1 MKKLYLFFAFTFL
14 LASGFAQQFDNYFK
28 NKALRLDYYHTGTD
42 TSETYSFDEMIM
54 EPYWA
59 GPKTNLVDTLDYG
72 KYYFKVYSVKNDS
85 SIYSHGYSTLF
96 GEWQTTDEAK
106 TTRRTFSESV
116 IFPFPKENVRVE
128 FYSRS
133 WEGKWVKKFE
143 YLVSPFDKYIKRDR
157 RLVYPS
163 FDVWVSGKP
172 ENKVD
177 IVLLPEGYTEEE
189 MGKFIDDCRKFSDA
203 FFPFSPYT
211 ENKDKF
217 NIRGVLA
224 PSSESGAD
232 NPGSISWENTILD
245 ASYYTFGTERYL
257 MTRDYKSV
265 CDLAA
270 NAPYDQIYIL
280 VNSRKYGGGS
290 IYNYYNVSVTG
301 SAFAPKIMI
310 HEFGHG
316 FAGLGD
322 EYYTSETGYNNFYNL
337 KVEPWE
343 PNLTTLVAFDR
354 KWKDMM
360 KKNTPIPTPDI
371 KKYYHTVG
379 VFEGAGYVAKG
390 VYRPYHD
397 CLMNSFDGNKFC
409 PVCTRAI
416 QRMIDF
422 YSE

>member
-1 MKKLYLFFAFTFL
+1 MKKTWVFFIFLFLVNT
-14 LASGFAQQFDNYFK
+14 GFAQYDKYFK
-28 NKALRLDYYHTGTD
+28 DKALRLDYYHTGTD
-42 TSETYSFDEMIM
+42 STETYSFDELIT

-59 GPKTNLVDTLDYG
+59 GSKTNLIDTFEYG
-72 KYYFKVYSVKNDS
+72 KYFFKVYLVKNDS
-85 SIYSHGYSTLF
+85 LIYSHGYSTLF

-106 TTRRTFSESV
+106 TTTRTFSESV
-116 IFPFPKENVRVE
+116 IFPFPKEKVRVE

-133 WEGKWVKKFE
+133 RDGEWVKKFE
-143 YLVSPFDKYIKRDR
+143 YIVSPFDKYIKRDR

-163 FDVWVSGKP
+163 FDVLVSGPP

-189 MGKFIDDCRKFSDA
+189 MGKFIEDCRRFAEAVFS
-203 FFPFSPYT
+203 FSPYA
-211 ENKDKF
+211 ENKDKL
-217 NIRGVLA
+217 NIRGILA
-224 PSSESGAD
+224 PSQEKGAD
-232 NPGSISWENTILD
+232 NPGTQTWKSTLLN
-245 ASYYTFGTERYL
+245 ASYYTFDTERYL

-280 VNSRKYGGGS
+280 VNSKKYGGGS
-290 IYNYYNVSVTG
+290 IYNFYNVSVTG
-301 SAFAPKIMI
+301 SSFAPKIMI

-322 EYYTSETGYNNFYNL
+322 EYYTSETGYNDFYNL
-337 KVEPWE
+337 KAEPWE
-343 PNLTTLVAFDR
+343 PNLTTLVDFDS

-360 KKNTPIPTPDI
+360 KKSTPIPTPDI
-371 KKYYHTVG
+371 EKYYHTVG

-397 CLMNSFDGNKFC
+397 CLMYSFSGKAFC

-416 QRMIDF
+416 RRMIDF

>member
-1 MKKLYLFFAFTFL
+1 MKKIFLFFAFTFL
-14 LASGFAQQFDNYFK
+14 FASGHAQFDNYFK
-28 NKALRLDYYHTGTD
+28 NKALRLDYDHTGTD
-42 TSETYSFDEMIM
+42 TSEIYSFNEMIM
-54 EPYWA
+54 EPFWA
-59 GPKTNLVDTLDYG
+59 GPKTNLVDTFDYG

-85 SIYSHGYSTLF
+85 LIYSHGYSTLF

-177 IVLLPEGYTEEE
+177 IVLLPEGYTENE
-189 MGKFIDDCRKFSDA
+189 MGKFIDDCRRFSDA
-203 FFPFSPYT
+203 FFSFSPYA

-232 NPGSISWENTILD
+232 DPGRISWKNTILD

-270 NAPYDQIYIL
+270 NVPYDQIYIL
-280 VNSRKYGGGS
+280 VNSKKYGGGS

-322 EYYTSETGYNNFYNL
+322 EYYTSETGYNDFYNL

-360 KKNTPIPTPDI
+360 KKSTPIPTPDT

-416 QRMIDF
+416 QRMVDF